1 MNDVTI
7 VGKDIVPKEL
17 DIHNLITKD
26 PTFGN
31 VEKTTANFKALATR
45 ILQDNFIKLDNT
57 DYLIDGSI
65 LLNEAKTVVS
75 SEKFLNLLPIVL
87 LRKKSMIQL

>member
-1 MNDVTI
+1 M
-7 VGKDIVPKEL
+7 
-17 DIHNLITKD
+17 
-26 PTFGN
+26 
-31 VEKTTANFKALATR
+31 EKTTANFKALLTR

-75 SEKFLNLLPIVL
+75 SEKFLNSYNNPNLKVGVQQ
-87 LRKKSMIQL
+87 SQ